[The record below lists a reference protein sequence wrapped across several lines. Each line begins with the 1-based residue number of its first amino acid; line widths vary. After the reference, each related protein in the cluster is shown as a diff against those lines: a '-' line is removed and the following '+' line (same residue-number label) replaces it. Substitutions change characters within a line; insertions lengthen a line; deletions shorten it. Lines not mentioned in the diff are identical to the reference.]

1 MKRIVIIMFVL
12 FVLQQNLYSKTMK
25 VPQDVSTIQAAI
37 DSSVHG
43 DTVLVSPGTYLENI
57 NFNGKNIVLGSLF
70 LTTGDTSY
78 ISQTIIDGNKQGC
91 VVVFESGED
100 STAVL
105 IGFTITNGY
114 SYADSFRGGG
124 ITCTNNSNPT
134 LTNLI
139 VKENESL
146 EGDWRYGGGIAILK
160 SKVKL
165 NKCLI
170 TRNHSRRGGGIYI
183 ENSTVEIT
191 NSTIR
196 ENVTKKNGMGG
207 GIYADSSNI
216 IITNSE
222 ISFNEALYMGSS
234 GPMCQGGGLYFE
246 ESHVL
251 IEDCEI
257 INNLSETDGGGIS
270 VKLTEL
276 KMVGCLIA
284 NNRASKVLFRTYGGG
299 INVLYADDTK
309 KIYLEDVVVQ
319 NNYAYESGGGIAY
332 YPMNPTEA
340 FKNVTIK
347 NNSSSA
353 YGGGLATN
361 FNLQIP
367 DSSNCSIFLN
377 KTKIKGADIYLS
389 SFVPEPSKNIHL
401 DTTSVSEPNEYHIYP
416 IKDVAFNYNHAV
428 FQSVNSDLFVSPNGS
443 NANKGRTADDPL
455 KTIEFALKVAYAD
468 SSHQRNIF
476 LDSGIYSYQTNHEQ
490 FPIYG
495 RSYVSIQGDS
505 STNTILDG
513 EGKSRILEYNE
524 LVFSTFKNFTIQ
536 NGDAIGSKNFYGEEI
551 EIESGGG
558 VWGFG
563 ERKGEAVKFENMV
576 VKNNRANN
584 AGGGLSLEGNV
595 ELNKVII
602 SNNKLE
608 TASDFGGGAGISFRG
623 YKPAKLINTIICDNY
638 IVNGSSESGGML
650 ICLEDAI
657 IVNSI
662 IWNNQPNNISVYSR
676 FLSDSLA
683 NLHVSHSNIE
693 GGEDGIATLDSMKV
707 RWLNGNI
714 DSDPLF
720 VGGDPFDYNL
730 SDNSQCINA
739 GTPFLVWD
747 GDTLINLSP
756 SEYIGDAPDVG
767 ALESGV
773 LISVKSE
780 DTIPMGF
787 ELYQNYPNPFN
798 PSTTIKYSIPVETFR
813 GMSEQIVGLKIYDV
827 LGRGVTTLV
836 NREQKPGNYEIKFN
850 AKNLSSG
857 IYYYRITAG
866 RYIKTMKM
874 ILIN

>member
-1 MKRIVIIMFVL
+1 MKQISKIIAVL
-12 FVLQQNLYSKTMK
+12 IFISQILYAGTIKI
-25 VPQDVSTIQAAI
+25 PNDQPTIQVGI
-37 DSSVHG
+37 VSSSNG
-43 DTVLVSPGTYLENI
+43 DTILVSPGTYYENI

-78 ISQTIIDGNKQGC
+78 ISQTIIDGNQQGC
-91 VVVFESGED
+91 VVVFENGED
-100 STAVL
+100 STAEL
-105 IGFTITNGY
+105 TGFTIKNGIAPTE
-114 SYADSFRGGG
+114 SIFAGG
-124 ITCTNNSNPT
+124 ITCTNNSNPI

-146 EGDWRYGGGIAILK
+146 GNHWRFGGGIAILK
-160 SKVKL
+160 SKIKL
-165 NKCLI
+165 NNCLI
-170 TRNHSRRGGGIYI
+170 TRNHSGRGGGIYI

-196 ENVTKKNGMGG
+196 ENVTKRNGMGG

-216 IITNSE
+216 VILNSG

-234 GPMCQGGGLYFE
+234 GPMCQGGGLYFK
-246 ESHVL
+246 ESYVL

-257 INNLSETDGGGIS
+257 TNNLSETDGGGIS

-284 NNRASKVLFRTYGGG
+284 NNRASKDLFRTYGGG
-299 INVLYADDTK
+299 IDVLYTDDTK

-389 SFVPEPSKNIHL
+389 SFGPEPSKNIHL
-401 DTTSVSEPNEYHIYP
+401 DTTSVSDPNEYHIYP
-416 IKDVAFNYNHAV
+416 IKDVAFNYNHAM
-428 FQSVNSDLFVSPNGS
+428 FQSVNSDLFISPSGS
-443 NANKGRTADDPL
+443 NANRGTSADVPL
-455 KTIEFALKVAYAD
+455 KTIDFALKVAYAD
-468 SSHQRNIF
+468 SSNRRTLF
-476 LDSGIYSYQTNHEQ
+476 LDSGIYSHQTNQEE

-524 LVFSTFKNFTIQ
+524 LVSSAFKDFTIQ
-536 NGDAIGSKNFYGEEI
+536 NGDAIGSKNFYGQEI
-551 EIESGGG
+551 EVESGGG

-563 ERKGEAVKFENMV
+563 EGKGEAVKFENMV

-584 AGGGLSLEGNV
+584 AGGGLSLRGNV
-595 ELNKVII
+595 ELNRVII
-602 SNNKLE
+602 SNNILE
-608 TASDFGGGAGISFRG
+608 TASEFGGGAGISFRG
-623 YKPAKLINTIICDNY
+623 YKPAKIINTTICDNY

-662 IWNNQPNNISVYSR
+662 IWNNQPSNISVYFR
-676 FLSDSLA
+676 FLFDSLA
-683 NLHVSHSNIE
+683 NLHVSHSDIE
-693 GGEDGIATLDSMKV
+693 GGEDGITTLDSMKIH
-707 RWLNGNI
+707 WLDGNI
-714 DSDPLF
+714 DANPLF
-720 VGGDPFDYNL
+720 VGGNLFDYNL
-730 SDNSQCINA
+730 TDRSPCINA
-739 GTPFLVWD
+739 GTPFFVWE

-756 SEYIGDAPDVG
+756 SEYIGEAPDMG
-767 ALESGV
+767 ALEPDV
-773 LISVKSE
+773 LISVEGEETLPTEFKLE
-780 DTIPMGF
+780 
-787 ELYQNYPNPFN
+787 QNYPNPFN
-798 PSTTIKYSIPVETFR
+798 PSTTIKYEIPGQARNDNVFV
-813 GMSEQIVGLKIYDV
+813 QLKIYDI
-827 LGRGVTTLV
+827 LGREVTTLV
-836 NREQKPGNYEIKFN
+836 NQEQKPGNYEIKFSGEH
-850 AKNLSSG
+850 LSSG
-857 IYYYRITAG
+857 IYYYRISSG
-866 RYIKTMKM
+866 NFVKTMKM
-874 ILIN
+874 ILIK